1 MTGARTS
8 HARGS
13 RTRDLRHRG
22 LRALALL
29 FTATLVMA
37 ACSSDEPTPDASAPG
52 TGSSAPAEPSGTLR
66 VFAFEDSLIPEV
78 LEPFQELYPDVDVKS
93 AAFGSGDEALT
104 KLESGFQTD
113 VVEVCIREVPRYSA
127 SGVLMPLDTGRLDSW
142 GSVYP
147 AFKTGGE
154 LDGDTWVAVAQGGP
168 AGVVW
173 NPELTGEVT
182 SYRQLFED
190 PSLAGKIAMDG
201 TPYYTIAIGALAMG
215 FEDPYDLTDDE
226 VQQVADYFIEHKSQF
241 RAFFEGDADF
251 LSLYRNEEIVAAASF
266 PGYES
271 ALAKDGFDIGFNFA
285 EEGTLTWMCGMGISA
300 NAENVDAAYAWL
312 NHFLSTDIQKYFAEE
327 WNYLASNEETLGV
340 LDDSTIEQLRM
351 DDPAWLSDAIPTQIA
366 GNYDVWL
373 DAMRQIKSA

>member
-1 MTGARTS
+1 MIDR
-8 HARGS
+8 S
-13 RTRDLRHRG
+13 RSWWRFIAVVSLMVIVT
-22 LRALALL
+22 
-29 FTATLVMA
+29 A
-37 ACSSDEPTPDASAPG
+37 ACSSDDGAQDTEGEGGATD
-52 TGSSAPAEPSGTLR
+52 APAEPTGTLR

-78 LEPFQELYPDVDVKS
+78 IEPFNELYPDVEVQG

-113 VVEVCIREVPRYSA
+113 VVEVCIREVPRYTE
-127 SGVLMPLDTGRLDSW
+127 SGVLMPLDTSRLDSW
-142 GSVYP
+142 ESVYP

-154 LDGDTWVAVAQGGP
+154 LDGETWVAVAQGGP

-173 NPELTGEVT
+173 NPDLTGEVT
-182 SYRQLFED
+182 SYKQLFED
-190 PSLAGKIAMDG
+190 PQLTGMVAMDG

-215 FEDPYDLTDDE
+215 FEDPYNLTDE
-226 VQQVADYFIEHKSQF
+226 QVQQVADYFIEHKDQF
-241 RAFFEGDADF
+241 RAFFEGDSDF
-251 LSLYRNEEIVAAASF
+251 LSLYRNEEVVAAAAF

-285 EEGTLTWMCGMGISA
+285 EEGTLTWMCGMGISS

-327 WNYLASNEETLGV
+327 WNYLASNEETLSV
-340 LDDSTIEQLRM
+340 LEPETIESLRM
-351 DDPAWLSDAIPTQIA
+351 DDPGWLADAIPTQIA

>member
-1 MTGARTS
+1 MS
-8 HARGS
+8 DARGP
-13 RTRDLRHRG
+13 RTHGLRRRG
-22 LRALALL
+22 WRALALL
-29 FTATLVMA
+29 CTATLVMA
-37 ACSSDEPTPDASAPG
+37 ACSSDDPTPDASGSG

-78 LEPFQELYPDVDVKS
+78 LEPFQELYPDVDVQS

-127 SGVLMPLDTGRLDSW
+127 SGVLMPLDTSRLDSW
-142 GSVYP
+142 ESVYP

-173 NPELTGEVT
+173 NPDLTGEVT
-182 SYRQLFED
+182 SYQQLFED
-190 PSLAGKIAMDG
+190 PSLAGKVAMDG

-340 LDDSTIEQLRM
+340 LDESTIEQLRM

>member
-1 MTGARTS
+1 M
-8 HARGS
+8 
-13 RTRDLRHRG
+13 
-22 LRALALL
+22 
-29 FTATLVMA
+29 
-37 ACSSDEPTPDASAPG
+37 
-52 TGSSAPAEPSGTLR
+52 
-66 VFAFEDSLIPEV
+66 
-78 LEPFQELYPDVDVKS
+78 QS

-104 KLESGFQTD
+104 KLESGFQAD

-142 GSVYP
+142 DSVYP

-154 LDGDTWVAVAQGGP
+154 LDGETWVAVAQGGP

-173 NPELTGEVT
+173 NPDLTGEVT
-182 SYRQLFED
+182 SYQQLFED
-190 PSLAGKIAMDG
+190 PSLAGKVAMDG

-340 LDDSTIEQLRM
+340 LDESTIEQLRM
-351 DDPAWLSDAIPTQIA
+351 DDPAWLSEAIPTQIA

>member
-1 MTGARTS
+1 MMIDRQRS
-8 HARGS
+8 WWR
-13 RTRDLRHRG
+13 L
-22 LRALALL
+22 LAV
-29 FTATLVMA
+29 ASVMAIVAA
-37 ACSSDEPTPDASAPG
+37 ACSSDDGGESDEQGDAAT
-52 TGSSAPAEPSGTLR
+52 TGPSVPAGALR

-78 LEPFQELYPDVDVKS
+78 IEPFNELYPDVEVQG

-127 SGVLMPLDTGRLDSW
+127 SGVLMPLDTTRLDAW
-142 GSVYP
+142 DGVYP

-154 LDGDTWVAVAQGGP
+154 LDGQTWVAVAQGGP

-173 NPELTGEVT
+173 NPDLTGEIT
-182 SYRQLFED
+182 SYKQLFED
-190 PSLAGKIAMDG
+190 PALTGQVAMDG

-215 FEDPYDLTDDE
+215 FEDPYNLTDDQ
-226 VQQVADYFIEHKSQF
+226 VQQVADYFIEHKDQF
-241 RAFFEGDADF
+241 RSFYQGDADF

-266 PGYES
+266 PGYE
-271 ALAKDGFDIGFNFA
+271 AGLAKDGFDIGFNFA

-312 NHFLSTDIQKYFAEE
+312 NHFLSTDVQKYFAEE
-327 WNYLASNEETLGV
+327 WNYLASNEETLAV
-340 LDDSTIEQLRM
+340 LEPETIESLRM
-351 DDPAWLSDAIPTQIA
+351 DDPGWLTEAIPTQIA
-366 GNYDVWL
+366 GNYDLWL